1 MTEEY
6 LILRP
11 DVVATVFD
19 DGAVLLDLE
28 SKFFYT
34 VNASGWGI
42 VQMLESGASRQQVAA
57 QCRAWGDADTG
68 AEAVNAFLD
77 CFEQEGLV
85 MREAGVAA
93 MSENRL
99 DTSWTAPAV
108 EKHREPL
115 QRLITSAFDPSLPL
129 AE

>member
-1 MTEEY
+1 M
-6 LILRP
+6 LRA
-11 DVVATVFD
+11 DVVVTVFD

-34 VNASGWGI
+34 VNAAGWGI
-42 VQMLESGASRQQVAA
+42 VQMLENGAAREQIVA
-57 QCRAWGDADTG
+57 QCRAWGDTDAG
-68 AEAVNAFLD
+68 AATVNAFLD

-85 MREAGVAA
+85 TREAGTPAVAA
-93 MSENRL
+93 ASCLE
-99 DTSWTAPAV
+99 DAWTAPAI